1 MGITTSE
8 LPNLIG
14 KVLVVQVTVVGQD
27 DEDYREVRGKCLVA
41 NDAGLVIQTRSRSEM
56 IKMAEVIDVDVEP
69 KVKRLTHRWLGEIDD
84 DAVRQHLLD
93 RHGMP
98 YDLIKSLDE
107 RTAVGLHDKI
117 NHAQLGH
124 RHEEKPHRSAGRPKR
139 ESE

>member
-14 KVLVVQVTVVGQD
+14 KILVVQVTVVGVD

-41 NDAGLVIQTRSRSEM
+41 NAAGLVIQTRSRSEM
-56 IKMAEVIDVDVEP
+56 VNMADVIDVDIEP
-69 KVKRLTHRWLGEIDD
+69 KMKRLTRRWLGEIED

-98 YDLIKSLDE
+98 FDLIKSMDVHM
-107 RTAVGLHDKI
+107 AVALHDKI
-117 NHAQLGH
+117 NHQPLGH
-124 RHEEKPHRSAGRPKR
+124 RHEDKPLRSAGRPKR